1 MGAEKTPQNTDELVS
16 VVCNDVLQEYIIRIY
31 YIYLYNLFQEYIINF
46 MIHNLITILFKLWNV
61 LGFLCIDMAI

>member
-1 MGAEKTPQNTDELVS
+1 MGAEKTPQNTDKLVS

-46 MIHNLITILFKLWNV
+46 MIHNLITILFKL
-61 LGFLCIDMAI
+61 